1 MGIGHSDSA
10 RGCPRDSE
18 GYPLDSNGQRLVLVY
33 DKLNWCDTPN
43 LPPLDS
49 KGHIRVEWV
58 KASKTSG
65 RIRVPIYYYSP
76 YNVKSNRLP

>member
-10 RGCPRDSE
+10 RGCPRDYE

-33 DKLNWCDTPN
+33 DKQKWYDEPYLR
-43 LPPLDS
+43 PLDS

-58 KASKTSG
+58 KANKTFG
-65 RIRVPIYYYSP
+65 RIPVPVDSYSP
-76 YNVKSNRLP
+76 RDVQSNRLP